1 MIITQKKQAPHNT
14 QKAYFVTPK
23 TLYKSQHNCPHPSKY
38 KVVDICI
45 DNCKYNGIVTCKDG
59 CVVKCIGV
67 CMPNVM
73 QQLFVMNIESL
84 LKEYAAYRA
93 FNKSDCVI
101 NMRIPHQILERIKE
115 LADEQHVPYQ
125 SLISSVLFSLANI
138 DESKKD

>member
-1 MIITQKKQAPHNT
+1 M
-14 QKAYFVTPK
+14 PK
-23 TLYKSQHNCPHPSKY
+23 
-38 KVVDICI
+38 
-45 DNCKYNGIVTCKDG
+45 
-59 CVVKCIGV
+59 
-67 CMPNVM
+67 VM

-101 NMRIPHQILERIKE
+101 NMRIPHQILEKIKE
-115 LADEQHVPYQ
+115 LADTQHVPYQ